1 MCNILCITD
10 STPPLTIR
18 LTARTLPD
26 NEDIRIETENNL
38 YTLLMSEAA
47 IRALAEQLSEEFEAK
62 IKLDNVR
69 MGSIVVDMMLE
80 DLSKLEYIKD
90 LSDKWVLSNIVDSIL
105 VTPEFLESC
114 QAEYVELE
122 AVVDEESYKQLRS
135 QAGMLLA
142 NTYFSLASY
151 VLFANSP

>member
-90 LSDKWVLSNIVDSIL
+90 LSDKWVLSNIVDNIL
-105 VTPEFLESC
+105 ITPEFLGSC
-114 QAEYVELE
+114 QAQYVELE

-142 NTYFSLASY
+142 NMYFSLASY

>member
-18 LTARTLPD
+18 LTTRTLPD
-26 NEDIRIETENNL
+26 NEDIQIETENNL

-105 VTPEFLESC
+105 ITPDFLESC
-114 QAEYVELE
+114 QADYVELE

-142 NTYFSLASY
+142 NMYFSLASY